1 MIDELI
7 RKYGKYMGGIDYE
20 KVLNDIISE
29 EDRLR
34 EIERRLIGIETGRQ
48 TNYEKLRELEK
59 RQLILKYI
67 ELKNQE
73 RNMLE
78 LIKEL
83 KLKGYTK
90 TEVTK
95 AIRRLRRIRR
105 QIRMIKR
112 ELKLINEE
120 PTNTTKDLKTD
131 VFNEQ

>member
-7 RKYGKYMGGIDYE
+7 RKYGRYMGGIDYE

-34 EIERRLIGIETGRQ
+34 EVERRLIGIETGRQ

-112 ELKLINEE
+112 ELKLMNEE

>member
-7 RKYGKYMGGIDYE
+7 RRYGRYMGGIDYE

-34 EIERRLIGIETGRQ
+34 EIEKRLIGIETGQ
-48 TNYEKLRELEK
+48 QMNYEKLRELER
-59 RQLILKYI
+59 RQLILKYV

-73 RNMLE
+73 RSMLE

-83 KLKGYTK
+83 KLRGYTK

-95 AIRRLRRIRR
+95 AIRKLRRIRR
-105 QIRMIKR
+105 QIRIIKQ
-112 ELKLINEE
+112 ELKPINEE
-120 PTNTTKDLKTD
+120 FTNATKGLK
-131 VFNEQ
+131 NRRI